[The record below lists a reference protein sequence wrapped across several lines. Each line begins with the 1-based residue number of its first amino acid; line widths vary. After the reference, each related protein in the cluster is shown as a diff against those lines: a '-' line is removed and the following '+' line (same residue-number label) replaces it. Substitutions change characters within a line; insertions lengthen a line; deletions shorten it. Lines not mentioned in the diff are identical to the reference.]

1 VARGSCR
8 ISAGL
13 AILAAVVARR
23 FEAELEATQG
33 GGAVVVVPFDVEEAF
48 GSKRPPVRATVNGYS
63 FRTTIAPMGGRSLLG
78 LNREVRDAAGVTVGE
93 IVSVELEP
101 DDEPRVVEEP
111 SDFAAL
117 LAANPRA
124 RAAFDALSYTHRK
137 EYVRWITDA
146 KRDETRQRRL
156 QRSIDL
162 LQQGTKTPL

>member
-13 AILAAVVARR
+13 AILAAVAARR

-33 GGAVVVVPFDVEEAF
+33 GGAVVVVPFDVQEAF

-63 FRTTIAPMGGRSLLG
+63 FRTTIAPMGRRSLLG
-78 LNREVRDAAGVTVGE
+78 LNRDVRDGAGVKVGE
-93 IVSVELEP
+93 TVSVELEP

-111 SDFAAL
+111 AGFAAL
-117 LAANPRA
+117 LAAKPGA

-146 KRDETRQRRL
+146 KRDETRQRRFH
-156 QRSIDL
+156 RSVEM